1 MSGETR
7 DGFLD
12 GRLTIAQPKHGYRAG
27 ADPVLLAAAADAS
40 EGDRVLELGCGVGVA
55 LFCLMHRVPG
65 LIVTGVEQQARLL
78 SLARKNAEANR
89 LNARLVAGDVADLPT
104 EIRAESFDHVL
115 ANPPFFDRTAGP
127 GADEPGREAGR
138 GEVAPLADWI
148 DVATRRLKPRGQL
161 TLIQRASRL
170 GDVLRAM
177 DYRLGDVVVQPLA
190 PRQGRAAGHIV
201 VTARKNARG
210 ELRLMAPLVLHEGE
224 KHEGDW
230 DGYSARAKAVLR
242 DGLSL
247 SDAKLIPM

>member
-12 GRLTIAQPKHGYRAG
+12 ERLTIVQPKNGYRAG
-27 ADPVLLAAAADAS
+27 ADPVFLAAAVDAS

-65 LIVTGVEQQARLL
+65 LIATGVEQQAGLL
-78 SLARKNAEANR
+78 SLARRNAEANQ
-89 LNARLVAGDVADLPT
+89 LDARLVAADIADLPADV
-104 EIRAESFDHVL
+104 RAESFDHVL
-115 ANPPFFDRTAGP
+115 ANPPYFDRTTGP

-138 GEVAPLADWI
+138 GEVSPLASWI

-170 GDVLRAM
+170 ADVLRVM

-190 PRQGRAAGHIV
+190 PRQGREAGHIV
-201 VTARKNARG
+201 VTAKKNARG
-210 ELRLMAPLVLHEGE
+210 EMMLKAPLVLHDGE
-224 KHEGDW
+224 RHEGDW
-230 DGYSARAKAVLR
+230 DGYSAQAKAILR

>member
-7 DGFLD
+7 NGFLG
-12 GRLTIAQPKHGYRAG
+12 GRLTIAQPKKGYRAG
-27 ADPVLLAAAADAS
+27 ADPVFLAAAVDAS

-55 LFCLMHRVPG
+55 LFCLMWRVPG
-65 LIVTGVEQQARLL
+65 LIATGVERQTGLV
-78 SLARKNAEANR
+78 SLARKNADVNN
-89 LNARLVAGDVADLPT
+89 LNARLVTGDVADLPA
-104 EIRAESFDHVL
+104 EVRAESFDHVL

-148 DVATRRLKPRGQL
+148 DAATRRLKPRGQL
-161 TLIQRASRL
+161 TLMQRAARL
-170 GDVLRAM
+170 GDVLCAM

-190 PRQGRAAGHIV
+190 PRLGRAAGHIV
-201 VTARKNARG
+201 VTAKKNARA
-210 ELRLMAPLVLHEGE
+210 ELRLMAPVVLHEGE

-230 DGYSARAKAVLR
+230 DGYSAQAKAVLR